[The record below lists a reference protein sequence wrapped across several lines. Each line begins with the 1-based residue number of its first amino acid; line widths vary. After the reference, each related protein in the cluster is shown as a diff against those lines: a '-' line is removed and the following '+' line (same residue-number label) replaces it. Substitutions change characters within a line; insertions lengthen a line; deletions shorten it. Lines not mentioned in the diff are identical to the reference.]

1 MPASLVLLLSLCTPC
16 LDTHKPLS
24 GQAKEVAPRCF
35 LAEEP
40 ATSLKA
46 VLFVSSGS
54 SPLLYPPPSQMSH
67 VERADPET
75 PDPGLNPSGGIS

>member
-16 LDTHKPLS
+16 LDTQNPLS
-24 GQAKEVAPRCF
+24 DQAKEVAPRWS

-46 VLFVSSGS
+46 ALFVSSGS
-54 SPLLYPPPSQMSH
+54 
-67 VERADPET
+67 
-75 PDPGLNPSGGIS
+75 